1 LWESGTW
8 AFVFLLCM
16 CCIGLSLIL
25 WFNQVKVQELVTLGS
40 HRFLDGLVDA
50 GLVTSSWRLLRGP
63 SELLSG
69 CGACHLQG
77 GGRIYP

>member
-1 LWESGTW
+1 
-8 AFVFLLCM
+8 
-16 CCIGLSLIL
+16 
-25 WFNQVKVQELVTLGS
+25 VKVQELVTLGG